1 MKMITR
7 MKMAKIRDDTHEDLK
22 NMGRYGDSMADI
34 IGRCV
39 EFYKEKSKK
48 HGAS

>member
-1 MKMITR
+1 MNSSK

-34 IGRCV
+34 IGHCV
-39 EFYKEKSKK
+39 DFYKEKAKK
-48 HGAS
+48 YGAS

>member
-1 MKMITR
+1 MNISK

-22 NMGRYGDSMADI
+22 NMGKYGDSMADI

-39 EFYKEKSKK
+39 DFYKEKAKK
-48 HGAS
+48 